1 LLVRARILLADDHVE
16 LLSMA
21 ERMVETDPAFEVV
34 ETFTNGQ
41 AVVDQAARLQ
51 PDVAVLDITM
61 PGLNGIEVAR
71 QLVKLDVKVV
81 FLTVHDDPDYLRS
94 ALSTG
99 AIGYVV
105 KDRLATDLV
114 PALRDALAGRQ
125 FISPSPAL
133 ESVIGAFK

>member
-1 LLVRARILLADDHVE
+1 
-16 LLSMA
+16 MA

>member
-1 LLVRARILLADDHVE
+1 MRARILLADDHVE